1 MIAVDTNI
9 LVYSHRRDSPS
20 YSAAVECVRE
30 LAEGAASWAIPWQC
44 MHEFFG
50 VATNPR
56 LWRDPS
62 TPEEA
67 IRQLA
72 LWLEAPRVILLT
84 EGPDHWRTLQAVLAS
99 SGVKGPRV
107 HDARIAALCLQHG
120 VSTLWSA
127 DRDFSRFAGL
137 KVVNPL
143 VR

>member
-1 MIAVDTNI
+1 VIAVDTNI
-9 LVYSHRRDSPS
+9 LVYSHRRDSPWN
-20 YSAAVECVRE
+20 SAAAECVRE
-30 LAEGAASWAIPWQC
+30 LAEGSVTWAIPWQC
-44 MHEFFG
+44 VHEFFG
-50 VATNPR
+50 VTTNPR

-72 LWLEAPRVILLT
+72 LWLDSPQIVLLT
-84 EGPDHWRTLQAVLAS
+84 EGPDHWKTLQAVLGS

-107 HDARIAALCLQHG
+107 HDARIVALCIQHG
-120 VSTLWSA
+120 VSALWSA